1 MMARR
6 GVAFAGASDT
16 FLMMLAEAVG
26 ADLLSATLFELTLK
40 PLYRGVA
47 SYVVR
52 GDNATNR
59 AIRKA
64 AKGLSQLPVD
74 AACPPD
80 VWSRFLTSLDV
91 RTLLQDLFMFRLDPQ
106 DPSITEIGVA
116 FVATWEAFA
125 EREGVPATA
134 VDIGAAFDLLADSA
148 VTILDRA
155 VRDDVLSAH
164 EAQSVA
170 RHQIVEARLDV
181 IERLARAAA
190 QGPAP
195 EAYRAF
201 EAQVRREVTA
211 RASKIEPPNLLGRER
226 VAIDRLFVVPRLARR
241 TGLRGREEIEF
252 SEFKRAITRRVV
264 LGNPGAGKSTL
275 GTRVCFDLGSDTHR
289 RSGQTERPAPWF
301 VELRRFSESDPLGA
315 ASFTDQ
321 FTAWARNSMQLD
333 VPAGGFDWLL
343 SRGRLLVVFDG
354 LDELLDTSRRQD
366 VRNAIESFC
375 RRYVTT
381 PVLVTS
387 RLIGYDE
394 APLDEAVFDVVHLED
409 FDEPRIAR
417 YATNWFAIRRA
428 EEPPADRERHVD
440 QFLRDSAVAGELRTS
455 PLLLGLLATLYR
467 GPGSIPHNLPDVY
480 DRCATLLFSTWDKER
495 GIDVVLPFAEH
506 IRPALRELAWWLFT
520 TPKLASGVTHR
531 QAVTRTAQYLG
542 QRRFGNVDQARAAA
556 EDFVTFCRGR
566 AWVFTDRGTTAAGED
581 LFGFT
586 HRTFLEFF
594 AAEHLAYRK
603 QSAEGL
609 VEELAPRIVEQEW
622 DVVGLIALQIK
633 ARSYPEGADDVM
645 NALLKEL
652 RPYRDKRL
660 VSGAGFVLRMFRSVI
675 PGPRTTRRLGA
686 LLTLYAARGRY
697 TREGRELLLA
707 LGQVGPEVRD
717 EVSRGA
723 VVGVVRLLRDKEPR
737 RRRSGAELVFRLDD
751 LGLRSEGSAIGG
763 FWLSVAAETLR
774 DHHEVVREAARADVA
789 IGRDAWPDAIS
800 TAELLGYHGLAGVYY
815 QGRAIGENG
824 KPGPAPIGLIL
835 REAKATMLKGIG
847 SQGQWSDLDV
857 ITDHLDRGAAP
868 WLDVDSIGRLSA
880 QAEAISALASQARH
894 DHACDSQRARFALW
908 AVSALAVEELLWLAE
923 GGSTSIDTRIGDFV
937 RELSGSRDAF
947 FNRVGSSVVQRV
959 RRSSRVS
966 ASAVVSLAVK
976 DAQQRSRGGLV
987 EEDIGS
993 AHLLVAAEWGAR
1005 ELTLA
1010 RFGTPV
1016 SADAR
1021 AS

>member
-1 MMARR
+1 
-6 GVAFAGASDT
+6 VNT
-16 FLMMLAEAVG
+16 
-26 ADLLSATLFELTLK
+26 
-40 PLYRGVA
+40 Y
-47 SYVVR
+47 
-52 GDNATNR
+52 
-59 AIRKA
+59 
-64 AKGLSQLPVD
+64 
-74 AACPPD
+74 
-80 VWSRFLTSLDV
+80 
-91 RTLLQDLFMFRLDPQ
+91 
-106 DPSITEIGVA
+106 TEIGVA
-116 FVATWEAFA
+116 FAATWGAFA
-125 EREGVPATA
+125 EREGVPAMSL
-134 VDIGAAFDLLADSA
+134 DIEVAFDILADSA

-155 VRDDVLSAH
+155 VRDNVLAAH
-164 EAQSVA
+164 EAQAVA

-190 QGPAP
+190 EGPAP
-195 EAYRAF
+195 ETYRAF
-201 EAQVRREVTA
+201 EAQIRREVAA

-226 VAIDRLFVVPRLARR
+226 VAIDRLFVVPRLTRR
-241 TGLRGREEIEF
+241 TGLRTREEIGF
-252 SEFKRAITRRVV
+252 SEFKQTITRRIV

-275 GTRVCFDLGSDTHR
+275 GTRVSFDLGSDTRR
-289 RSGQTERPAPWF
+289 RSEQAERPAPWF
-301 VELRRFSESDPLGA
+301 VELRRFSASDPLGT

-394 APLDEAVFDVVHLED
+394 APLDDAVFDVVHLED
-409 FDEPRIAR
+409 FDEPRISR

-428 EEPPADRERHVD
+428 EEPLADREQHVE
-440 QFLRDSAVAGELRTS
+440 QFLRDSAVAGELRRS

-520 TPKLASGVTHR
+520 TPRLASGVTHR
-531 QAVTRTAQYLG
+531 QAVARTAKYLG
-542 QRRFGNVDQARAAA
+542 QRRFGNMDEARAAA
-556 EDFVTFCRGR
+556 EDFISFCRGR

-609 VEELAPRIVEQEW
+609 VAELAPRIVEQEW
-622 DVVGLIALQIK
+622 DVVCLIALQIK

-645 NALLKEL
+645 DALLREL

-697 TREGRELLLA
+697 SKEGRELLIA
-707 LGQVGPEVRD
+707 LGQVGPEVRE
-717 EVSRGA
+717 EVNRGA
-723 VVGVVRLLRDKEPR
+723 VAGVVRLLHDKEPR
-737 RRRSGAELVFRLDD
+737 RRRSGAELVFRLHD
-751 LGLRSEGSAIGG
+751 LGLGVAGSASRG
-763 FWLSVAAETLR
+763 FWLSVATEILR
-774 DHHEVVREAARADVA
+774 DHRNVVREAARADMP
-789 IGRDAWPDAIS
+789 IGRDAWPDVIS
-800 TAELLGYHGLAGVYY
+800 TAEVLESHGLAGVYY

-824 KPGPAPIGLIL
+824 TPSAAPISLIL
-835 REAKATMLKGIG
+835 REAKGKMVQG
-847 SQGQWSDLDV
+847 SGQRDQWSELDV
-857 ITDHLDRGAAP
+857 IADHLDRTAAP

-880 QAEAISALASQARH
+880 QDDAISELASQARH
-894 DHACDSQRARFALW
+894 EHSFDSEKARFALMV
-908 AVSALAVEELLWLAE
+908 VSALAVEELLWLAE
-923 GGSTSIDTRIGDFV
+923 GGTRGIDTRIGDFV
-937 RELSGSRDAF
+937 RDLSESRDAF
-947 FNRVGSSVVQRV
+947 FVRVGSTVVQRV
-959 RRSSRVS
+959 RRSPGLSES
-966 ASAVVSLAVK
+966 ALVSLAVK
-976 DAQQRSRGGLV
+976 DAQRRSRGGLV
-987 EEDIGS
+987 ESDIG
-993 AHLLVAAEWGAR
+993 AERLEVAADWQAG
-1005 ELTLA
+1005 ELALA
-1010 RFGTPV
+1010 RFGRPA
-1016 SADAR
+1016 SADAT
-1021 AS
+1021 S